1 MFVYVEPLF
10 FHTGGDAQAMYDVK
24 SFEDHESHEG
34 GPASDYGGSEKLCQQ
49 EVCTARVEK
58 ALFGGKQSGQYGSEE
73 SADTVYGR
81 GSDRIVDF
89 QDMVDKVDSIDHD
102 RSADGPDQD
111 GSGRRHQVATGSD
124 TYQACQYTV
133 ECQRQRR
140 FFIFHPGYDQRE
152 ESSGAGSQV
161 GGQEYVG
168 DCHAVAFARSGQ
180 L

>member
-10 FHTGGDAQAMYDVK
+10 FHTGCDAQAMYDVK

-81 GSDRIVDF
+81 GSAETQI
-89 QDMVDKVDSIDHD
+89 QLIILLQSIFLEV
-102 RSADGPDQD
+102 SMM
-111 GSGRRHQVATGSD
+111 
-124 TYQACQYTV
+124 
-133 ECQRQRR
+133 
-140 FFIFHPGYDQRE
+140 I
-152 ESSGAGSQV
+152 
-161 GGQEYVG
+161 
-168 DCHAVAFARSGQ
+168 